1 MVRTLTRSRLP
12 ARAADE
18 SQRKSALRRD
28 PRGVRPRRSQRRRPR
43 VLVGQALA
51 YRRRDGAIVKLG
63 EQTRLS
69 IKIGEPIW
77 ARVGEERLCTQDAID
92 LDDLEELERRGVSFA
107 RVLAPAQQVA
117 S

>member
-1 MVRTLTRSRLP
+1 MRLTNLSASRRFGVTLEVSGHDALNDAALVSLVR
-12 ARAADE
+12 
-18 SQRKSALRRD
+18 
-28 PRGVRPRRSQRRRPR
+28 
-43 VLVGQALA
+43 QALA
-51 YRRRDGAIVKLG
+51 YRKRDGAIVKLG

-77 ARVGEERLCTQDAID
+77 ARIGEERLCTEDAID